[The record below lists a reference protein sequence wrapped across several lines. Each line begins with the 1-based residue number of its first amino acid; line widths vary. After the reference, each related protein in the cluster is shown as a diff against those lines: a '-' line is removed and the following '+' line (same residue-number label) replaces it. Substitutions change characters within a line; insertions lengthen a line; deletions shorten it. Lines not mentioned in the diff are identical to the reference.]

1 MSNPLKKKLLLVSED
16 ADPAAWEAL
25 KAGESEVQS
34 WLAVAQDLWGAGC
47 YRPGQRE
54 SIRQGANG
62 LTMTKKHI
70 IGAAGFALGGVGVVA
85 GELAAYVDI
94 FEASADVLSQPQQT
108 KMLKA
113 AGWQPQ
119 QPDFKSDR
127 YHGFLAIGTI
137 AQGVAPET
145 VVNALAGALKGGGQI
160 YVDELHAADPSAG
173 ALVAQA
179 IACPSERLVLHQQD
193 ATRRALTEAGLQQRS
208 IMDAAPALMDAIRS
222 GLTRGQDIARLLK
235 ALPEAVRK
243 QRLVAFTNELQRAA
257 VLFQALHKGLVTAT
271 RSIHVKPRKI

>member
-1 MSNPLKKKLLLVSED
+1 MSNSLKKKLLLVSEET
-16 ADPAAWEAL
+16 DPAAWEKL
-25 KAGESEVQS
+25 KEGESEIQS
-34 WLAVAQDLWGAGC
+34 WLAVAQDLWGVGS

-62 LTMTKKHI
+62 LTMTKKNI
-70 IGAAGFALGGVGVVA
+70 NGAAGFAVGGVGVVA
-85 GELAAYVDI
+85 DELSAYVDI

-108 KMLKA
+108 KLLKA
-113 AGWQPQ
+113 DGWKPH

-127 YHGFLAIGTI
+127 YHGFLAIWTI
-137 AQGVAPET
+137 AQDAAPEK
-145 VVNALAGALKGGGQI
+145 VAKALAAALKGGGQI
-160 YVDELHAADPSAG
+160 YVDELYAADPSAG

-179 IACPSERLVLHQQD
+179 IACPGEKLVLHPQD
-193 ATRRALTEAGLQQRS
+193 AVRRALTEAGLQQRS
-208 IMDAAPALMDAIRS
+208 IMDAAPALMEAIRN

-243 QRLVAFTNELQRAA
+243 QRLLAFTNELQRAA

-271 RSIHVKPRKI
+271 RSIHIKPRQL